1 MNKRLTIGLAVV
13 AFAVTL
19 ATSTAGPYER
29 DTAAP
34 RKTSPGEIFAAA
46 RAIGLNPAGLPFRRG
61 PYYLLHAYDAQGF
74 EVRVVADADFGDI
87 IAVEPLHRPRYDAG
101 PRIIRVPQHDE
112 RSDVFVEEEPNQ
124 ASVPPS
130 RKRNAKPPQRRSSA
144 PPPAKTRRTVLS
156 APPPARELS
165 PIYPTPKFGAK
176 EIRQGERFA
185 PPADNSLPPAADAQ
199 D

>member
-1 MNKRLTIGLAVV
+1 VNKRLTIGLAAV
-13 AFAVTL
+13 AFAATL
-19 ATSTAGPYER
+19 AASTAGPYKR
-29 DTAAP
+29 DAAAP
-34 RKTSPGEIFAAA
+34 RKTSPSEIFAAA

-101 PRIIRVPQHDE
+101 PRIIHVPQHDE
-112 RSDVFVEEEPNQ
+112 RSDVFVDEEPGQ
-124 ASVPPS
+124 QSAPA
-130 RKRNAKPPQRRSSA
+130 RKRKAKPPQRRSSA
-144 PPPAKTRRTVLS
+144 SPSAKPRRAVLN
-156 APPPARELS
+156 APPPAHELS

-199 D
+199 N